1 MCRRHKRRALIV
13 SVAVMIA
20 GLSCYFLLGSEFQP
34 ELNEGSIYMRASMP
48 SSISLSQP
56 VKLANE
62 IRAKLRKYPEVE
74 NVLSQTGRP
83 NDGTDP
89 TGFYNVEMLVKIYP
103 QDTWKSGLTKEQ
115 LIDKMAKD
123 LSVFPGVDF
132 GFSQPISDNV
142 EEALCR

>member
-1 MCRRHKRRALIV
+1 ML
-13 SVAVMIA
+13 
-20 GLSCYFLLGSEFQP
+20 FLLGSEFLP

-48 SSISLSQP
+48 SSISLDQS

-103 QDTWKSGLTKEQ
+103 QETWKSGLTKEQ

-123 LSVFPGVDF
+123 LSVFRV
-132 GFSQPISDNV
+132 STSDSPSLYPTMLKRLSA
-142 EEALCR
+142 ALKAR